1 MITRG
6 GDYLRVWRLD
16 GVAFECADEHQIGER
31 HEALCSL
38 LRNLAGGQW
47 AVWTHRLHRVVSDSL
62 QDPPQPGFARDLSQA
77 YQAKLG
83 ERRMMSN
90 ELYLT
95 LVYRPNVSRVS
106 RALQSTQRTRAAI
119 AEAQAEAL
127 RVMEERTALV
137 GRVLRGFGPDLLGA
151 REHRGRS
158 YSEVAEFLGYLVNG
172 CWRAIPM
179 TAGPLYRTLPT
190 ARLSFG
196 GDKLELRQ
204 GDQRRYAALVDIK
217 EYADAVEP
225 GILNALLY
233 EASEFIETQS
243 FSILPRREAMRALEL
258 QRDQLIASDDVVAS
272 QVAEMDVA
280 LNELGDGQFCM
291 GEYHYSLVVFGQ
303 EGEDSVA
310 DAGRRAAQAIGAVG
324 EASSLQMSPVDLV
337 ADAAWFAQM
346 PGNWQWR
353 PRDAKLSSRA
363 FAALSSGHNFARGKR
378 DGNPWG
384 EALALLRTPS
394 GQPFYLNLH
403 SSPEGE
409 DSADKKLPGNT
420 LIIGSTGVGKT
431 TLEMFLLTLT
441 RKWDPAP
448 RLVLFDLDRGC
459 EIAIRALGGRYFT
472 LEAGKPTGCN
482 PLQREPTPARI
493 QFWEQLIRTCIASP
507 AMPLLPADERAIA
520 DAVKAVAMMPAP
532 LRRFSTVRQNLPKAG
547 ENSLFE
553 RLGRWCQGGALG
565 WVFDQADDRLLDLHA
580 ANVIGFDTTEFLDL
594 PEVRTPVMM
603 YLLQVMEELVNGE
616 RLIYVISEFWK
627 ALDHEIFSDFAKQ
640 KQKTIRKQNGLGI
653 FDTQSPSDVLR
664 HPDRP
669 HDDRA
674 ERDQDLPRQPGGGAR
689 GIRRRLR
696 PDAGRVRHRAQPR
709 RPGRPALPGQAGPR
723 QRDLRARPRR
733 ARRLHHRA
741 LGHDRQRGPARC
753 RARTAWQRS
762 VSMASRAGSRGS
774 GSEVSYLQ
782 ESRMKAV
789 RHLLALVALA
799 LAATT
804 ASAQFV
810 KGNEA
815 VKVMPDGTKK
825 VETPPTAGAHLAQ
838 RHALPTSRVYRR
850 RLEDGR
856 DARGLDASAPR
867 STRAQAPVV
876 HRPTAREAIARFGS

>member
-1 MITRG
+1 MIGMSEGSGGTDRVGPGGIRPRYWARARRENPLARFVPFSSLVSPHDVITRG

-16 GVAFECADEHQIGER
+16 GVPFECADEQLIAER

-47 AVWTHRLHRVVSDSL
+47 AVWTHRLHRAVGDAL
-62 QDPPQPGFARDLSQA
+62 QDPAEPGFARDLSQA
-77 YQAKLG
+77 YQARLG
-83 ERRMMSN
+83 ERPMMSN

-95 LVYRPNVSRVS
+95 LVYRPNASRMS
-106 RALQSTQRTRAAI
+106 RALQSTRRSRNMI
-119 AEAQAEAL
+119 AEAQVDAL
-127 RVMEERTALV
+127 RVMEERSALV
-137 GRVLRGFGPDLLGA
+137 TRVLRWFGPQLLGV
-151 REHRGRS
+151 RPQGSRS
-158 YSEVAEFLGYLVNG
+158 YSQLAEFLGYLVNG
-172 CWRAIPM
+172 SWRAVPM
-179 TAGPLYRTLPT
+179 AGGPLYRTLPT
-190 ARLSFG
+190 SRLFFG
-196 GDKLELRQ
+196 GDKLELRC

-243 FSILPRREAMRALEL
+243 FSILPRREAMRSLEL
-258 QRDQLIASDDVVAS
+258 QRDQLIASDDVVES
-272 QVAEMDVA
+272 QVAQMDVA

-291 GEYHYSLVVFGQ
+291 GEYHYSLVVFG
-303 EGEDSVA
+303 DDVA

-363 FAALSSGHNFARGKR
+363 FAALASGHNFGRGKR

-409 DSADKKLPGNT
+409 DSGDKKLPGNT

-459 EIAIRALGGRYFT
+459 EIAIRALGGRYFA

-482 PLQREPTPARI
+482 PLQRDPTPARI
-493 QFWEQLIRTCIASP
+493 QFWEQLIRTCIATT
-507 AMPLLPADERAIA
+507 ALPLLPSDERAIA
-520 DAVKAVAMMPAP
+520 DAVKAVAMMPAH

-547 ENSLFE
+547 ENSLYE

-565 WVFDQADDRLLDLHA
+565 WVFDMADDRLGDLQA
-580 ANVIGFDTTEFLDL
+580 ASVIGFDTTEFLDL

-603 YLLQVMEELVNGE
+603 VLLEVMEELVNGE
-616 RLIYVISEFWK
+616 RLVYVISEFWK

-664 HPDRP
+664 HPIGRTMVEQSVTKIFLANPEAVREEYVEGFGLSEAEFEIVRSLGAQGGRRFLVKQGHSSAICELDLAGLEDFITVLSGTTDNIALLDAIRER
-669 HDDRA
+669 HGDDPF
-674 ERDQDLPRQPGGGAR
+674 QWLPV
-689 GIRRRLR
+689 LL
-696 PDAGRVRHRAQPR
+696 DEV
-709 RPGRPALPGQAGPR
+709 
-723 QRDLRARPRR
+723 
-733 ARRLHHRA
+733 
-741 LGHDRQRGPARC
+741 HDRRFG
-753 RARTAWQRS
+753 
-762 VSMASRAGSRGS
+762 
-774 GSEVSYLQ
+774 
-782 ESRMKAV
+782 
-789 RHLLALVALA
+789 
-799 LAATT
+799 
-804 ASAQFV
+804 
-810 KGNEA
+810 
-815 VKVMPDGTKK
+815 
-825 VETPPTAGAHLAQ
+825 
-838 RHALPTSRVYRR
+838 TSRRV
-850 RLEDGR
+850 
-856 DARGLDASAPR
+856 A
-867 STRAQAPVV
+867 
-876 HRPTAREAIARFGS
+876 